1 LALFSAKKKPHS
13 QLGDFPVGPEVDMSQ
28 EGHGGDEPTARRGRT
43 TRAVWPSAVHE
54 NFHERASNDP
64 SQLEIWCYTDRQSY
78 LPGETLRLHV
88 SSTAALYDLTVWRDG
103 AQRELVHRAEGLVGR
118 FHPAPEDCSVSGCR
132 WPVAYELAIPSHWRS
147 GGYLVEVAARGENGA
162 IFTQDHVFLLR
173 AAPGA
178 SAPLLLVAATG
189 TWTAYNDWGGSNHY
203 EGITGPQR
211 NLFSPVLSLDRPMSR
226 GFARL
231 PAGAPRIPLRRAPEM
246 GAAPRY
252 PHMEWAYANGYSKKY
267 ASAGWASY
275 ERPFLAWLERQGYR
289 VDVASLTD
297 LHLDPGLLAP
307 YTCVLFVGH
316 DEYWTWEMRDAVDA
330 YTESGGRVAR
340 FAGNFLWQIRL
351 EDAGRTQICYKYR
364 ARAEDP
370 YRRGDRAHLTT
381 NCWES
386 PEVGRPGALTF
397 GLNATR
403 GIYAGWGGLTPRGA
417 GGFTVYRPHHW
428 AFSGADLYYGDVFG
442 AASRV
447 FGYEVDGLDHVVRN
461 GLPFATDDAGAP
473 EGLEILALGLAANL
487 EEDHGNLGTSLFVA
501 EDDARFL
508 AETLYAEATPE
519 TLDRVARGNGMIV
532 HFPKGKGEVFHAG
545 TCEWVA
551 GLIDRDPFVERITRN
566 VLDRFTA

>member
-1 LALFSAKKKPHS
+1 
-13 QLGDFPVGPEVDMSQ
+13 MSRKTR
-28 EGHGGDEPTARRGRT
+28 GADDRAGRRGRT
-43 TRAVWPSAVHE
+43 TGTVWPSAVHE

-64 SQLEIWCYTDRQSY
+64 DQLEIWCYADRQSY
-78 LPGETLRLHV
+78 APGDTLRLHV
-88 SSTAALYDLTVWRDG
+88 STPAERYDLTIWRDG
-103 AQRELVHRAEGLVGR
+103 ARRAAVHRAEGLVGR
-118 FHPAPEDCSVSGCR
+118 FHPAPDDCSVTGCG
-132 WPVAYELAIPSHWRS
+132 WPVGYELAIPDDWRS
-147 GGYLVEVAARGENGA
+147 GGYLVEVEVKGRDGA
-162 IFTQDHVFLLR
+162 TFSQDHVFLLR
-173 AAPGA
+173 AAPA
-178 SAPLLLVAATG
+178 DAAPLLLVAATG

-203 EGITGPQR
+203 EGITGPHR

-231 PAGAPRIPLRRAPEM
+231 PAGAPRIPLRQPPAI

-275 ERPFLAWLERQGYR
+275 ERPFLVWLEEHGYR

-297 LHLDPGLLAP
+297 LHFDPGLLSR

-330 YTESGGRVAR
+330 YVEAGGKVAR

-351 EDAGRTQICYKYR
+351 EDAGRTQVCYKYR
-364 ARAEDP
+364 ARGEDP
-370 YRRGDRAHLTT
+370 YRHGDRAHLTT

-403 GIYAGWGGLTPRGA
+403 GMYAGWGAMSPRGT
-417 GGFTVYRPHHW
+417 GGFTVYRPNHW
-428 AFSGADLYYGDVFG
+428 AFSGCDLYYGDVFG

-447 FGYEVDGLDHVVRN
+447 FGYEVDGLDHVVRD
-461 GLPFATDDAGAP
+461 GLPYPTAEAGAP
-473 EGLEILALGLAANL
+473 EGLEILALGLATNL
-487 EEDHGNLGTSLFVA
+487 EEDHANPGTALFVA
-501 EDDARFL
+501 GDDARFL
-508 AETLYAEATPE
+508 AETLYGEATPDA
-519 TLDRVARGNGMIV
+519 LDRVARGSGMIV
-532 HFPKGKGEVFHAG
+532 SFPKGKGEVFHAG

-551 GLIDRDPFVERITRN
+551 GLIDGDPVVERITRT
-566 VLDRFTA
+566 VLDRFAR